1 MARGYLNRPELTA
14 ERFVA
19 DPFAGEA
26 NARMY
31 KSGDVGRYLADG
43 AIEYL
48 GRNDFQVKIR
58 GFRVELGEIEARL
71 TRHSAVHGSGGG
83 GARRKYRRQTTGGVL
98 HDGGGAG
105 GIVGNGGSH
114 GRRAAR
120 VFVGGAAEHMTPAA
134 YVRLEALPLTPN
146 GKLDRNALPAPE
158 GNAYTARRYEAPVGE
173 IKTALAEIW
182 ADALKLERV
191 GRHGD
196 FFDLGG
202 HSLLAVRVASRV
214 RQMLGV
220 EVNVTQFFDHP
231 ALTEFARTV
240 KDAARSELP
249 PITKTSRDEP
259 LALSFAQRL
268 WFQAQM
274 EGSARLTTFSLGC
287 GSLALWTEMRCVARS
302 IGWWP
307 ATKSC
312 APRSSRLTISLSSAS
327 PPPRRAAL
335 RCTRSTTER
344 RRGRRT
350 RTADGRRS
358 RGGVRSGSRP
368 ADPRAAGPIEVAPSM
383 RCW

>member
-1 MARGYLNRPELTA
+1 MFNAYGPTETTVCASFQELKAETNGNPPIGRPIANARIYLLDRHGEPAGRGSGEIYIGGIQVARGYLNRPELTA

-83 GARRKYRRQTTGGVL
+83 GARREVPATNNWWRITRRRR
-98 HDGGGAG
+98 
-105 GIVGNGGSH
+105 
-114 GRRAAR
+114 GRGDCWKRRKPWPASCASICRRRCRA
-120 VFVGGAAEHMTPAA
+120 MTPAA

-146 GKLDRNALPAPE
+146 GKLDRNALPAPK
-158 GNAYTARRYEAPVGE
+158 GAYTARRYEAPVGE

-259 LALSFAQRL
+259 LALSLR
-268 WFQAQM
+268 
-274 EGSARLTTFSLGC
+274 SSGC
-287 GSLALWTEMRCVARS
+287 GSRRRWKGQPGLPHSPWVAAHWPSGPRCVASRAQS
-302 IGWWP
+302 AGGP
-307 ATKSC
+307 
-312 APRSSRLTISLSSAS
+312 PRSLAHHVH
-327 PPPRRAAL
+327 P
-335 RCTRSTTER
+335 
-344 RRGRRT
+344 G
-350 RTADGRRS
+350 
-358 RGGVRSGSRP
+358 
-368 ADPRAAGPIEVAPSM
+368 
-383 RCW
+383 